1 MELKFLNLM
10 KQLQKDLAA
19 GFDESGLIAMD
30 KEASRFAKEV
40 TFTKELDG
48 VLGHI
53 QQMTNEDAYT

>member
-1 MELKFLNLM
+1 
-10 KQLQKDLAA
+10 
-19 GFDESGLIAMD
+19 MD

-53 QQMTNEDAYT
+53 QQMTNEVPILKTDFTIC